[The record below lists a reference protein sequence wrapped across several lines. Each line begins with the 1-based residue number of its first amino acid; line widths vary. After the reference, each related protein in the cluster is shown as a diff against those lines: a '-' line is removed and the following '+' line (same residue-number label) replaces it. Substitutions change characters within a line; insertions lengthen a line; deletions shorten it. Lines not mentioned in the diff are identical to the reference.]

1 MCSFVPIR
9 MSITLFIVII
19 TAGISLLAFS
29 RPDIQHLLVFHPYKM
44 DNKKE
49 WYRFITHGFIHADY
63 MHLFVNMFVLFGFG
77 IMVERYYAIHFGAMG
92 KVAFIVMYL
101 TAIIIASLSSY
112 FKYRKYINY
121 TSLGASGAT
130 SAVLFAFIL
139 FDPLN
144 ILRLYLV
151 LPIPGIVFGVLYL
164 WYSSYMSKRGGD
176 NINHDAHFYGAVY
189 GFFYTLLLNR
199 QLGKA
204 FLIQIWDGITRLI
217 S

>member
-1 MCSFVPIR
+1 
-9 MSITLFIVII
+9 MSITIFIVII
-19 TAGISLLAFS
+19 TVGISLLALN
-29 RPDIQHLLVFHPYKM
+29 RRDIQHLLIFHPYKM
-44 DNKKE
+44 DDKKE

-77 IMVERYYAIHFGAMG
+77 TMVEQYYAIHFGAMG
-92 KVAFIVMYL
+92 KVAFIIMYL

-112 FKYRKYINY
+112 FKYRKYLHY
-121 TSLGASGAT
+121 ASLGASGAT

-144 ILRLYLV
+144 ILRLYLI

-164 WYSSYMSKRGGD
+164 WYSTYMSKRGGD

-189 GFFYTLLLNR
+189 GFLYTFLL
-199 QLGKA
+199 KPY
-204 FLIQIWDGITRLI
+204 LIVTFWEQIKDGITRLI